1 MRGLEEIKKIN
12 ENPHA
17 FHGESNDR
25 EQYGNAPRYLSGDD
39 RPWDGTASHARV
51 KNAEGRV
58 SHEIIQRILEDIT
71 GGRPKA
77 AADTTTE
84 ILRTFLDP
92 QLSDKDLTEM
102 FAVATVFQKLGIPAP
117 RDYVKAKK
125 IAATLAA
132 TVVEGLDRT
141 LADRSRLNDKSDRVA
156 RGEPLGMEGILSAID
171 AEPPFLKFWQ
181 KLNDERAAR
190 GEPEAGYK
198 TAREAFT
205 GGPTPAGA
213 LTFIGKKWDGLRA
226 VPAGMNYYGEF
237 RQVTEDGTVWHV
249 VSDKSGP
256 RVYMTPEAALDGAAI
271 AKRHSEEHKS

>member
-51 KNAEGRV
+51 KNAEGRA
-58 SHEIIQRILEDIT
+58 SHETLQRILEDIT

-77 AADTTTE
+77 AADTTTDFIRQMLE
-84 ILRTFLDP
+84 GGPVKRPSPIDKKAEAAEAVLGLFALAALLD
-92 QLSDKDLTEM
+92 T
-102 FAVATVFQKLGIPAP
+102 LGVPAP
-117 RDYVKAKK
+117 GSKP
-125 IAATLAA
+125 
-132 TVVEGLDRT
+132 RT
-141 LADRSRLNDKSDRVA
+141 LADRSPLNDKSDRVA
-156 RGEPLGMEGILSAID
+156 RGEHLGMEGILSAID

-181 KLNDERAAR
+181 RLNDERAAR

-198 TAREAFT
+198 TARDAFN

-226 VPAGMNYYGEF
+226 VPAGSNYHGEF

-249 VSDKSGP
+249 VSDSFGP
-256 RVYMTPEAALDGAAI
+256 RVYTTPEAALGAADT